1 MSTDSQASDRSLIS
15 VSRISSHMSCPSEQS
30 SQDSGEFTRAWER
43 PTASTTSSAL
53 RPTIANATL
62 WAPGVNA
69 ESIGIIGGCQLAAE
83 GSRSSSKLSR
93 VEPENGSGYR
103 VCGLALAKL
112 LQRNF
117 SDQPPAVE
125 LLRARGPPKAEGR
138 VNWGPSDSHLQVRV
152 SEKRA
157 P

>member
-1 MSTDSQASDRSLIS
+1 MRRLSIEPIDAGKPPRPHTSSKMSTDSQASDRSLIS

-103 VCGLALAKL
+103 RSSKSK
-112 LQRNF
+112 Q
-117 SDQPPAVE
+117 SI
-125 LLRARGPPKAEGR
+125 KA
-138 VNWGPSDSHLQVRV
+138 SAI
-152 SEKRA
+152 A
-157 P
+157 PIQSSS